1 MMSCHGIQIAGC
13 LFKQAVRTVCAP
25 VLHTLCYVR
34 LQLVEFKEHIDLID
48 KSKITVLKFANK
60 YMNSLV
66 LR

>member
-1 MMSCHGIQIAGC
+1 MMSCHGIQIAGW

-25 VLHTLCYVR
+25 VLHASYYIR
-34 LQLVEFKEHIDLID
+34 LQLVEFKEHIDLM
-48 KSKITVLKFANK
+48 FANK